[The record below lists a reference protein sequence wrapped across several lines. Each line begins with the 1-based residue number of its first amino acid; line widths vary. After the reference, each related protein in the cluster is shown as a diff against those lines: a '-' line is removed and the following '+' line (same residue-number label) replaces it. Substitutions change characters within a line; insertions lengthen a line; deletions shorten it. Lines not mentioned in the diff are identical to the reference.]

1 MERGSPLFQPKI
13 HQNPFFMKLLTI
25 FVCLLAWLLTSCAVV
40 RPGEVGLKQKL
51 GKLQHESLNQ
61 GPHGYNVFTSRIL
74 KIKTRTVE
82 AFNTLDVP
90 TKEGLTV
97 KSEIALLYHVKPEAA
112 ASVYV
117 NYGMNY
123 QEVIVESNFRAVVR
137 HVSASYLAKE
147 LFAVDRK
154 KIEKEIYDEIV
165 AGISDKGFAVD
176 AVLLKSITMPP
187 QIFQAVENKLK
198 AEQETMQMEFVI
210 SKQKREAERMQ
221 IEAEAI
227 KNYNRTV
234 SESLSELLIKW
245 NGVQVLK
252 ELVTSNNAKII
263 VTDGKSPMIINEK

>member
-1 MERGSPLFQPKI
+1 
-13 HQNPFFMKLLTI
+13 MKSVILITVSVMLLS
-25 FVCLLAWLLTSCAVV
+25 SCSVV
-40 RPGEVGLKQKL
+40 RPGEVGLKQRI
-51 GKLQHESLNQ
+51 GKLQNTSLGQ
-61 GPHGYNVFTSRIL
+61 GAHGFNPFTS
-74 KIKTRTVE
+74 KIIKVKTRTVE

-97 KSEIALLYHVKPEAA
+97 KSEISLLYHVKPEEAA
-112 ASVYV
+112 KVYV
-117 NYGMNY
+117 NYGTNY

-154 KIEKEIYDEIV
+154 SFEREIMDETI
-165 AGISDKGFAVD
+165 AGISDKGFVVD

-198 AEQETMQMEFVI
+198 AEQETMQMEFTI
-210 SKQKREAERMQ
+210 AKQKKEAERMQ

-234 SESLSELLIKW
+234 SESLSDVLVKW

-252 ELVTSNNAKII
+252 ELVTSPNAKVII
-263 VTDGKSPMIINEK
+263 TDGKSPMIINDK